1 MMGSVNHFTLNKL
14 LFPEIIYG
22 KLIIR
27 GYNNRDMSILID
39 GHNLIPHLP
48 GINLSDIDDEEQLI
62 NWLQSYCRLR
72 RRKVTVFF
80 DQAPAG
86 FSGERDYG
94 AVKAYFVRQ
103 GGTADDAIAAYLKG
117 LGKVARNYKV
127 VSSDRMVMAAA
138 RSVHAQAIPADVFAQ
153 EMVHVVEEVPEVD
166 PHSPLLSAEEL
177 EDWEE
182 LFKERKKP
190 DSL

>member
-1 MMGSVNHFTLNKL
+1 
-14 LFPEIIYG
+14 
-22 KLIIR
+22 
-27 GYNNRDMSILID
+27 MSILID

-103 GGTADDAIAAYLKG
+103 GSTADDAI
-117 LGKVARNYKV
+117 
-127 VSSDRMVMAAA
+127 
-138 RSVHAQAIPADVFAQ
+138 P
-153 EMVHVVEEVPEVD
+153 
-166 PHSPLLSAEEL
+166 
-177 EDWEE
+177 W
-182 LFKERKKP
+182 
-190 DSL
+190 